1 MSAEED
7 DMVNRDEILSIA
19 GELIGGD
26 RQATYGD
33 AREMHQSIADLWS
46 AYVGVELTAV
56 DIAAMMVLMKVAR
69 SKGPRKHT
77 DNWIDICGYAALAG
91 EMEGMD

>member
-1 MSAEED
+1 MSVEED

-19 GELIGGD
+19 GQLIGGD

-56 DIAAMMVLMKVAR
+56 DVAAMMVLMKVAR